1 MFQTDEMEDLY
12 AFHYGIDKETQ
23 TDISGHRVH
32 LRHSVVSASP
42 TTRGTNGLIK
52 PPTTNER
59 HQCNASSVRSL
70 LQLRRQP
77 TGHGAVVVSKG
88 AEASVGVAATREG
101 IVNSKVCLMRT
112 IGLCHLPNPFSFRY
126 HRDSSSTS
134 TKVHVDRALTP
145 AVPGSTASTAT
156 KARVGQI
163 PTPAVLSSTLCA
175 ATAVAVTSGVNVLH
189 AQASAGRVAE
199 WDTGAPSAA
208 TLNVNNKPDVARA
221 AGKRSVMSVGLGVT
235 LPGANCVFLTLLTLL
250 RM

>member
-1 MFQTDEMEDLY
+1 MGVRLRFVIEIASGRRRVRSIAWSAWSTDYRSEQQLL
-12 AFHYGIDKETQ
+12 
-23 TDISGHRVH
+23 HRVH

-59 HQCNASSVRSL
+59 YQCNASSVRPL

-88 AEASVGVAATREG
+88 AEASVGVAATREE
-101 IVNSKVCLMRT
+101 IVPGNSKVCLLRT
-112 IGLCHLPNPFSFRY
+112 IGLCHLPNPFSFGY
-126 HRDSSSTS
+126 HRDSSSTA
-134 TKVHVDRALTP
+134 TKVLDDRVPTP
-145 AVPGSTASTAT
+145 AVPG
-156 KARVGQI
+156 
-163 PTPAVLSSTLCA
+163 STLCA

-189 AQASAGRVAE
+189 VQASAGRVAE
-199 WDTGAPSAA
+199 SDTGAPSAA